1 MADHKKSTADALN
14 RFFQK
19 QADEVAHKPREAAPK
34 RERNKSPEKDV
45 ERECLK
51 WMRAQ
56 GWTVNIYEA
65 KAKWNAQAERFTG
78 TGMKFGTCDC
88 MGNTDD
94 GISVA
99 VEFKAPG
106 ALSSFNSE
114 RRYLQKKF
122 ILDRIN
128 TNAFACV
135 VDSANR
141 LEAIYLEWR
150 YLRAGSLEAARNFLL
165 RALPQVSEKTRL
177 KSEKLFD
184 DE

>member
-1 MADHKKSTADALN
+1 MSDHKKSTADALN
-14 RFFQK
+14 RFYQK
-19 QADEVAHKPREAAPK
+19 QADEVAHKPSEKASKRAP
-34 RERNKSPEKDV
+34 NKAPEKDV
-45 ERECLK
+45 ERECLA
-51 WMRAQ
+51 WMRAR
-56 GWTVNIYEA
+56 GWTVAIFES
-65 KAKWNAQAERFTG
+65 KAKWNASAERFTS

-114 RRYLQKKF
+114 KRYLQRKF
-122 ILDRIN
+122 IVDRIN

-135 VDSANR
+135 VDSAKR
-141 LEAIYLEWR
+141 LETIYQTWR
-150 YLRAGSLEAARNFLL
+150 TLRATELGKAREFLL
-165 RALPQVSEKTRL
+165 ASLPQMAAKTRL
-177 KSEKLFD
+177 KDEKLFD